1 MYKLLVNRTYGS
13 STMMIKNG
21 QQCSVSTG
29 IHSVLNPL
37 IN

>member
-21 QQCSVSTG
+21 QQCKVSTG
-29 IHSVLNPL
+29 IHGILNPF